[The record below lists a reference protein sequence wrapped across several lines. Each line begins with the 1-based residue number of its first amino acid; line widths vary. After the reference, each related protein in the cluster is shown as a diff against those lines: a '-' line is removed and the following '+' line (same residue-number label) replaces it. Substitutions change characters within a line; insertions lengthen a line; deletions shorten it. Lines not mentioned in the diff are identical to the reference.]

1 LNYFLLM
8 AGQPSGQ
15 GGASSLLVSLVPM
28 LLIIVIFYLL
38 LIRPQQKKQ
47 KEHQKLISAL
57 KKGDRVITNCGMF
70 GVISSINEEKNIIV
84 LRVAEEIKVEFLK
97 TSIAGK
103 VE

>member
-1 LNYFLLM
+1 MNYFLLM

-70 GVISSINEEKNIIV
+70 GVISSINEDKNIIV
-84 LRVAEEIKVEFLK
+84 LKVAEEIKVEFLK